1 MTGITTSIGG
11 YANYPANKVGI
22 ISAGEYLGGVFRVEK
37 VTDVDVLS
45 GVVTVTC
52 AFQPGPNNNSD
63 IQVGVGTTATIDT
76 YWGKYSWGKI
86 YGYQNRSQGLPQ
98 SFFVNPDA
106 GLVGLS
112 TAAMVSREK
121 PLT

>member
-1 MTGITTSIGG
+1 MEFGAFVNFFGKRDG
-11 YANYPANKVGI
+11 LVH
-22 ISAGEYLGGVFRVEK
+22 ISQLSEERVEK

-98 SFFVNPDA
+98 SFFEIGRAHV
-106 GLVGLS
+106 
-112 TAAMVSREK
+112 
-121 PLT
+121 